1 MKRIMKI
8 KNRLKRFF
16 VYLIIDSF
24 ALSFFCPDFLRRL
37 ILNFFGHQV
46 LGIVHAQCFVGVG
59 RGKLSIG
66 RNSFINYRCFLDLG
80 NDITIG
86 NNCSVGFGV
95 TFINSTH
102 VIGPSEYRAGGGN
115 SFSITIEDG
124 CWIGANVTIMPG
136 VTIKKG
142 CIIGA
147 GALVTKSTE
156 SNGLYIGC
164 PAKRIQDLL

>member
-8 KNRLKRFF
+8 RNRQRFW
-16 VYLIIDSF
+16 VYLIIDGF
-24 ALSFFCPDFLRRL
+24 ALSFICPDFLRRF
-37 ILNFFGHQV
+37 ILNLFGHQV
-46 LGIVHAQCFVGVG
+46 QGLVHAQCFVGVG
-59 RGKLSIG
+59 RGKLRVG

-86 NNCSVGFGV
+86 SNCSVGFGV

-102 VIGPSEYRAGGGN
+102 EIGPSGYRAGEGN
-115 SFSITIEDG
+115 SFPINIEDG

-147 GALVTKSTE
+147 GALVTESTE
-156 SNGLYIGC
+156 FNGLYVGC
-164 PAKRIQDLL
+164 PAKRIKELS